1 MDLLEEEEMYEGT
14 EGNNPKQDK
23 KAKKKG
29 KDKKKRK
36 EEDLPEDLERELAM
50 LEAQVAQEEGKKKK
64 KGGLFGLFG
73 GGKKDKKKSK
83 KGLMEDY
90 DDYED
95 IDNEPQ
101 VQQAQPQAQM
111 QPQQNGF
118 AQPHQQNGF
127 GQPQPQN
134 GFGQPQRQ
142 PQQNGFGQ
150 PHPQNAFGNAPQQ
163 MQNKG
168 RDIMDDDEDD
178 YEVQGT
184 GVISNNA
191 PPTPQPFIS
200 SDQYRKMEGEK
211 QVHQDV
217 FLYAPTQWWRVFKD
231 EIEKT
236 FVDIKVVGTS
246 DPTQLAEQW
255 GYYNCPKYVFLWL
268 FDERDLTG
276 ILEFVSNIG
285 LSKMPADA
293 IQIMLVGKENPELF
307 TILGEKLKKV
317 QRQKEHIRIAK
328 TKNQI
333 STAWMKSLMSRVVEG
348 QPIYKKQEV
357 KKVKRPTPAKTGPKN
372 ISDLNLGDIQN
383 SILKDLQSSKGFETL
398 RVRKEITECIE
409 NNASNEYLYD
419 KLTEGSEAFRKSRE
433 VEREIDELLER
444 AAKTGEKI
452 SKKQINDWVMNKL
465 YLAAGMQEAFS
476 TKVAEFAETV
486 NRSIE
491 ENKRNL
497 EVKATELTKNE
508 DIASTLTYDGDPNEE
523 QVIQGLIK
531 FRNDSLKQLD
541 DADKAADINYKAII
555 KVDELRKQELVK
567 LQNTTRVLLNTYRKD
582 LSEEAINTMTS
593 LIEANK
599 QEEGLL
605 IKQTEAHIDN
615 QRRVME
621 EMKFLRDRYKQV
633 VRIDTEIIK
642 YQEKEKTRLK
652 DQLNSKTVLKYKEV
666 QATPLQQK
674 GVLIYDIKG
683 SSFKS
688 IAKGFIQKSDLVI
701 SLVSSSTT
709 EHLNI
714 GDTKISIG
722 DYLLLPDPV
731 TEYKKPGLLEI
742 QGDLR
747 QDVNFLAL
755 KSRLE
760 LAATY
765 FNSVMVIINQDAIVN
780 EQVCALEKD
789 LSHFMLK
796 ATVWSDVDEG
806 RLVTLN
812 KKYNYLRG
820 IPTIASKR
828 IMLYGL
834 TSDTAKNTEY
844 MNRLYAVGDI
854 RANDNVRRIPPSV
867 PLIEY
872 IAQGNHLKQGGE
884 KIREKLEGI
893 RQLVIGNM

>member
-1 MDLLEEEEMYEGT
+1 MDLLVEEEMYEGT
-14 EGNNPKQDK
+14 EDNNSKQDK
-23 KAKKKG
+23 RAKKKG
-29 KDKKKRK
+29 KDKRK
-36 EEDLPEDLERELAM
+36 HKQEELPEDLERELAM
-50 LEAQVAQEEGKKKK
+50 LEAQVGADEGRKKK

-73 GGKKDKKKSK
+73 GKKDKSK
-83 KGLMEDY
+83 KAKKGIIEDY

-95 IDNEPQ
+95 IDEQPPVN
-101 VQQAQPQAQM
+101 QPQQ
-111 QPQQNGF
+111 QSQQNGF
-118 AQPHQQNGF
+118 AQPH
-127 GQPQPQN
+127 P
-134 GFGQPQRQ
+134 
-142 PQQNGFGQ
+142 QNGFGQ
-150 PHPQNAFGNAPQQ
+150 PHPQNGFGQPHPQNGFGQPHPQNGFGNKPKGMQQ
-163 MQNKG
+163 QS
-168 RDIMDDDEDD
+168 RDIMDDEEE
-178 YEVQGT
+178 YNVQT
-184 GVISNNA
+184 PGVISNNA

-200 SDQYRKMEGEK
+200 SNEYKKMEGEK
-211 QVHQDV
+211 QMHQDV
-217 FLYAPTQWWRVFKD
+217 FLYAPTEWWRVFKD
-231 EIEKT
+231 DIEKT
-236 FVDIKVVGTS
+236 FVDIKIVGTS

-276 ILEFVSNIG
+276 ILEFVSTIG

-293 IQIMLVGKENPELF
+293 IQIMLVGKDNPDLFAVLGKKLEN
-307 TILGEKLKKV
+307 V
-317 QRQKEHIRIAK
+317 QRQKEHIKIAK
-328 TKNQI
+328 TSRDI
-333 STAWMKSLMSRVVEG
+333 DTLFMKRLMSKVVEG
-348 QPIYKKQEV
+348 QPIYKKQED
-357 KKVKRPTPAKTGPKN
+357 KKVKRPKPAKTGPKN
-372 ISDLNLGDIQN
+372 VADLNLGDIQN
-383 SILKDLQSSKGFETL
+383 NILKDLQSSKGFETL
-398 RVRKEITECIE
+398 RIRKEITECIE
-409 NNASNEYLYD
+409 NNASNEFLYD
-419 KLTEGSEAFRKSRE
+419 KLTEGSEAFKRGRE
-433 VEREIDELLER
+433 IEREIDELLER
-444 AAKTGEKI
+444 SIKTGEKI

-465 YLAAGMQEAFS
+465 YLSVGIQEAFS

-497 EVKATELTKNE
+497 EVKATELAKNE

-523 QVIQGLIK
+523 QVIKGLLK
-531 FRNDSLKQLD
+531 FREDSLKQLD

-555 KVDELRKQELVK
+555 KVDELRRQELVK
-567 LQNTTRVLLNTYRKD
+567 LQNTTRLLLNTYRKD
-582 LSEEAINTMTS
+582 LSEEAINTMTN

-605 IKQTEAHIDN
+605 AKQTEDHIDN
-615 QRRVME
+615 QRKVLE
-621 EMKFLRDRYKQV
+621 EMKFLRDRYRQI
-633 VRIDTEIIK
+633 VRIDSEIIK
-642 YQEKEKTRLK
+642 YQVRENTRLK
-652 DQLNSKTVLKYKEV
+652 DQLSSNTVLKYKEV
-666 QATPLQQK
+666 HATALQQK

-688 IAKGFIQKSDLVI
+688 MAKGFIQKSDLVV

-709 EHLNI
+709 EHLNL
-714 GDTKISIG
+714 GDTKMSIG

-731 TEYKKPGLLEI
+731 VEYKKPGLLEI

-747 QDVNFLAL
+747 QDINFMAL

-765 FNSVMVIINQDAIVN
+765 FSSVMVIINQDAIN
-780 EQVCALEKD
+780 NDQVCALEKE

-796 ATVWSDVDEG
+796 ATVWTDIDEG

-828 IMLYGL
+828 IILYGL
-834 TSDTAKNTEY
+834 TTEATKNTEY
-844 MNRLYAVGDI
+844 INRLYTVGDI

-884 KIREKLEGI
+884 KVREKLDKI
-893 RQLVIGNM
+893 RLLVLGEM